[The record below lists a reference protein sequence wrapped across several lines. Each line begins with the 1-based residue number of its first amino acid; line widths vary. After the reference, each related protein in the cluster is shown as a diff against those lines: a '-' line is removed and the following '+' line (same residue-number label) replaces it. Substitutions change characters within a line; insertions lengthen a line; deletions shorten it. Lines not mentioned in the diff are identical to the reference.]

1 MKRLIV
7 QIERNG
13 SLIPVGSLNGEDY
26 SDTYFEYLPEY
37 LSSTEASAISVSLP
51 LRPEPFTTAQ
61 TQCFFEGL
69 LPEGFI
75 RRSIATQMH
84 VDENDYVSILR
95 GLGRECLGAICVTE
109 EHEKLT
115 ADYESLSME
124 QVKALAAEGA
134 SKSVELVTKAHL
146 SLTGASGK
154 VGLYYSAEEDKWY
167 LPQGT
172 APSTHIVKQSHIRL
186 DSIVANE
193 QLALLTASKCGI
205 IIPHSFIINTGNRND
220 SDVLFATKRYDRIFT
235 KDASII
241 KSLKK
246 PLRLHQEDF
255 AQAMGIPSAKKY
267 EKEPEGYLSRMF
279 EILRK
284 YSVDPINDQLQL
296 WDRIVFN
303 YLIGNTDAHIKN
315 FSLLYSPN
323 LKGIRLA
330 PAYDIVSTVIYEQST
345 REMSF
350 SIGEAF
356 SIDEI
361 NEEHFRRAA
370 KEAGLGEKIAIK
382 RFRDMRDRFKT
393 VLHDSASELKEAGYT
408 VASELEERLR
418 TWYLRE

>member
-1 MKRLIV
+1 MNRLIV

-13 SLIPVGSLNGEDY
+13 SLIPVGSLNGSDY
-26 SDTYFEYLPEY
+26 SDTTFAYLPEY
-37 LSSTEASAISVSLP
+37 LSLQEVTAISVSLP
-51 LRPEPFTTAQ
+51 LRPEPFTAAQ

-84 VDENDYVSILR
+84 VDEKDYVSILR

-109 EHEKLT
+109 EHEILT
-115 ADYESLSME
+115 ADYEPLSME

-134 SKSVELVTKAHL
+134 TKSVELVTKAHL

-154 VGLYYSAEEDKWY
+154 VGLYYFPEEDMWY

-205 IIPHSFIINTGNRND
+205 VVPRSFIINTGNRNE
-220 SDVLFATKRYDRIFT
+220 SDVLFATERYDRVHT
-235 KDASII
+235 KNATSI

-255 AQAMGIPSAKKY
+255 AQAMGIPSAQKY
-267 EKEPEGYLSRMF
+267 EKEPEGYLSGMF

-284 YSVDPINDQLQL
+284 YSADPIKDQIQL

-303 YLIGNTDAHIKN
+303 YLIGNTDAHLKN
-315 FSLLYSPN
+315 FSLLYAPN

-330 PAYDIVSTVIYEQST
+330 PAYDIVSTLIYEQST

-356 SIDEI
+356 HIDEI
-361 NEEHFRRAA
+361 NEDHFRRAA
-370 KEAGLGEKIAIK
+370 KDAGLGEKIAIR
-382 RFRDMRDRFKT
+382 RFHDMRDRFKT
-393 VLHDSASELKEAGYT
+393 ALHASASELAEAGYT
-408 VASELEERLR
+408 VASELEERILKN
-418 TWYLRE
+418 TK